1 MVKLKKTVA
10 VNLEKL
16 KKYREAN
23 GYSISDIAV
32 MLGYKTPTGYW
43 LLEKGNRQCSI
54 DVLYMLAELYKC
66 DMKDMLIPIEE

>member
-43 LLEKGNRQCSI
+43 LLEKGNRQGSI